1 MRGKIKHAK
10 RSHRGLIYREGNL
23 QPSKRMRSIRTH
35 RRITF
40 GAAPIFVMAFSVA
53 FLSSSILAPTN
64 SSDAVGPDANNNTTN
79 GYFVALN
86 TPDVSMDLKTNP
98 AGTMTV
104 VSSTTKAA
112 TNSPNGY
119 ELYVG
124 ISPTNLN
131 GTTKSV
137 ADQQKNGLY
146 LQGDLSRTDGEVFAA
161 VNGTSTTPTAL
172 TDNTWGYAV
181 DKNSIGAP
189 TIWTTEEHSTM
200 TSATPTNDKFA
211 AVPTVGN
218 EELIQQTDTGNVPAS
233 TPIEDLQ
240 DSDYTEANLYYGIRG
255 TPARANGI
263 YSNTIAYT
271 IVTKYVPT
279 GSISLSPASYA
290 RSTTYEQMTWDDTLT
305 ITTPIYTSSDNFG
318 SATVTLSGGPE
329 GDTDLVCSNPTL
341 STVNQQLIVSCT
353 LPAAYAGNYKL
364 TLSLDK
370 YGQTYTSDYT
380 YTASWDTI
388 SAMQEMTPTICA
400 EPTTPSTSATTVPEK
415 FLTDLRGGGG
425 HINPTTG
432 EYQEAYTGK
441 YRIRKLADGNCW
453 MTENMDLPIGESTTF
468 YSYDTNLTAIPDSS
482 ITESGT
488 YGTYTNTDNIISWT
502 PKNVV
507 DTATCTT
514 GAAHCSPNTTGP
526 ATSDSW
532 CYNNNDGPIDTNVKN
547 AHNYQGPGCTH
558 GEPGAPGSL
567 TENRYVDDNDGK
579 RQGIGAYY
587 NWAASTAQSGGNNEN
602 GDAVNSICPKG
613 WRLPSG
619 GDSSTA
625 KSFATLTST
634 YGYTDDATGSAA
646 ARKFP
651 LSLVYSGTYHWDGY
665 LNNQGYNGNW
675 WSSSPYT
682 SSTRAYNLYMNSS
695 YLFPQDSSVK
705 AHGFALRCVSL

>member
-1 MRGKIKHAK
+1 M
-10 RSHRGLIYREGNL
+10 GL
-23 QPSKRMRSIRTH
+23 SIT
-35 RRITF
+35 RRQKTSRNSVMPFKKSVARAI
-40 GAAPIFVMAFSVA
+40 AVFVMAFSIT

-64 SSDAVGPDANNNTTN
+64 SSDAVGPDANNNATN

-119 ELYVG
+119 ELFVG

-161 VNGTSTTPTAL
+161 VNGTSTTPAAL

-181 DKNSIGAP
+181 DKDSIGAP

-211 AVPTVGN
+211 AMPTVGN
-218 EELIQQTDTGNVPAS
+218 EELIQETDTGNVSAS

-240 DSDYTEANLYYGIRG
+240 DSDYTEADLYYGIRG

-305 ITTPIYTSSDNFG
+305 ITTPVYTSSDNFG

-341 STVNQQLIVSCT
+341 STIDQQLIVSCT
-353 LPAAYAGNYKL
+353 LPAAYAGDYKL

-380 YTASWDTI
+380 YTTSWDTI

-400 EPTTPSTSATTVPEK
+400 EPTTPATTDTDVPEK

-453 MTENMDLPIGESTTF
+453 MTENMDLPFGESNTF
-468 YSYDTNLTAIPDSS
+468 YSYDTNLTAIPDST

-488 YGTYTNTDNIISWT
+488 YGTYTNTDGIIAWT

-507 DTATCTT
+507 DTSTCTT
-514 GAAHCSPNTTGP
+514 GAADCSPNTTGP
-526 ATSDSW
+526 APDSSW
-532 CYNNNDGPIDTNVKN
+532 CYDNNGAPIDTNIKN
-547 AHNYQGPGCTH
+547 AHNYQGPGCAQGT
-558 GEPGAPGSL
+558 PGTLRAKY
-567 TENRYVDDNDGK
+567 EDDNDGK
-579 RQGIGAYY
+579 RQGIGTYY
-587 NWAASTAQSGGNNEN
+587 NWAASTAQSGGNNDN

-634 YGYTDDATGSAA
+634 YGYTDDSTGSAA

-651 LSLVYSGTYHWDGY
+651 LSLVYSGYYHWGSGFLYFQGNAGY
-665 LNNQGYNGNW
+665 W

-682 SSTRAYNLYMNSS
+682 SASNAYFLGVYSS
-695 YLFPQDSSVK
+695 RLIPQNNGNKGND
-705 AHGFALRCVSL
+705 GNALRCVQN